1 MTSGVSDL
9 LAPMFGVLPLDQAM
23 PDLVPLRRQK
33 PDTLT
38 VAERLAGELA
48 DRPCLAAGLWLY
60 VDDLDRSHRIS
71 QSLHTVQGSLWHA
84 VMHRR
89 EGDFGNSK
97 YWLRQA
103 GDTAV
108 LESVYGD
115 PFYFVDRVQR
125 EHRDNPIELVELQ
138 RREWQALFELCAVGG
153 PDEGRS

>member
-1 MTSGVSDL
+1 VSPDVSTV
-9 LAPMFGVLPLDQAM
+9 LAPLTSVLPLDQAM

-33 PDTLT
+33 PEILA
-38 VAERLAGELA
+38 VAEQLIKSLAH
-48 DRPCLAAGLWLY
+48 RPCLAAGIWLY

-71 QSLHTVQGSLWHA
+71 QDLHSTQGSLWHA

-108 LESVYGD
+108 LQSVYGD
-115 PFYFVDRVQR
+115 PFEFIDRVQR
-125 EHRDNPIELVELQ
+125 DQRTNPPNLVDLQ
-138 RREWQALFELCAVGG
+138 RQEWQALFDLCAAGG
-153 PDEGRS
+153 ETNGD